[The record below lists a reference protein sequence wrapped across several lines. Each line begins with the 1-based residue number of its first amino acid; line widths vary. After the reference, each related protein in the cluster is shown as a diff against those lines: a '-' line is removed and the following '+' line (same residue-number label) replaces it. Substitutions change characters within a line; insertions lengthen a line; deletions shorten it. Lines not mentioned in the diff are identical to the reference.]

1 MLDKID
7 LKTKISKEDY
17 TASMEEKINRLGY
30 LQRALR
36 DAKIP
41 VIILFEGFRATYRSQ
56 LISKVIS
63 ALDPRGFRVFSASGT
78 TDAMK
83 KSPFFL
89 QFWKELPAKG
99 QICIHHRAWYFL
111 RNEHA
116 VGDSDEASE
125 WYNIS
130 FREINA
136 FEKELVDGGYAII
149 KIFTHIS
156 KKQQKENMTKGKEA
170 AGSAWEKLAPG
181 GIEGIDYN
189 AYRDV
194 YENMLAETNTD
205 VAPWHIV
212 PMEDKR
218 TGTEAVFKVLVTA
231 LEETLKQHEEPVPE
245 ETGTYRDLSIPNI
258 LGGYAPYQPLEE
270 EDYSKRLKKCQKR
283 LADLQLEL
291 AKQKISTVVAFEGQD
306 AGGKGGAIKRLT
318 EPLDPL
324 AYQVNPVSAP
334 NDIEKQ
340 FHYLWRFWTKLPEP
354 GAIAIFD
361 RTWYGRVLVERVE
374 KFTRIKDWRRA
385 YEEINEMEAQWSR
398 QGIIV
403 QKFWMHISSEE
414 QLKRF
419 QARESDPNKTWK
431 ITPEDWRNRDKWDAY
446 VDAVNE
452 MLYRTDT
459 KQAPWTVVSADNK
472 LFARIKVMETVIRR
486 MEEALKTAKSE
497 ERRGASSGLT
507 HV

>member
-1 MLDKID
+1 M
-7 LKTKISKEDY
+7 
-17 TASMEEKINRLGY
+17 
-30 LQRALR
+30 
-36 DAKIP
+36 
-41 VIILFEGFRATYRSQ
+41 
-56 LISKVIS
+56 
-63 ALDPRGFRVFSASGT
+63 
-78 TDAMK
+78 
-83 KSPFFL
+83 
-89 QFWKELPAKG
+89 
-99 QICIHHRAWYFL
+99 
-111 RNEHA
+111 
-116 VGDSDEASE
+116 
-125 WYNIS
+125 
-130 FREINA
+130 
-136 FEKELVDGGYAII
+136 
-149 KIFTHIS
+149 
-156 KKQQKENMTKGKEA
+156 
-170 AGSAWEKLAPG
+170 
-181 GIEGIDYN
+181 
-189 AYRDV
+189 
-194 YENMLAETNTD
+194 
-205 VAPWHIV
+205 
-212 PMEDKR
+212 
-218 TGTEAVFKVLVTA
+218 
-231 LEETLKQHEEPVPE
+231 
-245 ETGTYRDLSIPNI
+245 
-258 LGGYAPYQPLEE
+258 
-270 EDYSKRLKKCQKR
+270 
-283 LADLQLEL
+283 
-291 AKQKISTVVAFEGQD
+291 VAFEGQD

-497 ERRGASSGLT
+497 E
-507 HV
+507 